1 MPLRKTFVAV
11 IEIVLAVALMTGW
24 IVGWIAGPA
33 ALAAPAPLTPL
44 TLARLQAGIK
54 TPTPGDG
61 DAVIDLRRS
70 LIDLR
75 PENSEFASQ
84 FYQLLQARL
93 QQPGAPLGLD
103 LSEAQIQG
111 DLAINRLGL
120 RVPLYGD
127 AFSPL
132 FTAAE
137 RAQLQRDRRRL
148 ARIST
153 LSQSLL
159 LPSATQT
166 AAPNAQITVWRGSL
180 KLVGTQISGQT
191 DLSNSFFLK
200 PVAFQ
205 GASFG
210 LGLDATQTRFSD
222 RSSFAN
228 ANFMSASRWRSSI
241 FFGAAAFNQAQFS
254 GLANFQGSEFQST
267 VTFNQA
273 NFNQVA
279 NFTRTQWTSN
289 ADLGQ
294 THWQDQALFTKAKFN
309 QGLFLTDATFEK
321 AVLFREA
328 QFGRPVN
335 LRGASILDRAD
346 FGYSSFFKGA
356 YLNVPG
362 LKFDSDRAK
371 IVGDPGQIGQYISV
385 PTRSG
390 NENLIR
396 ELVRNFR
403 RADQLGDANQID
415 YMGQRLWG
423 RELWRQAIGTNLNT
437 ASKPRLQQLGFS
449 AAQAEAIIKRRTE
462 QPLRSLTELLTAGEV
477 DLATYASVRDQVIA
491 VPPEPLDLPNR
502 IALGLTW
509 AGLNLVLLL
518 SRDGTSF
525 WLIFGVGLVTAA
537 YFAVLFWLVDRARR
551 RWPRPILPSW
561 PEVAGVVGLANGL
574 NLVGLVAIFQN
585 ADRPLF
591 TLTCLSVVTLPVPI
605 GLLTLLYRQGRFHP
619 LMETSYFVEEGTLRQ
634 LRILIGRLP
643 IIPSFPQFRE
653 RYLPLPWNRNWSWL
667 NYFDFSFNN
676 FLRLG
681 FNDIRLRDQH
691 VPTLLTILVWYQWA
705 LGTLYISLLL
715 WTLSRTIPG
724 LNLLIYFR

>member
-1 MPLRKTFVAV
+1 
-11 IEIVLAVALMTGW
+11 
-24 IVGWIAGPA
+24 
-33 ALAAPAPLTPL
+33 
-44 TLARLQAGIK
+44 
-54 TPTPGDG
+54 
-61 DAVIDLRRS
+61 VIDLRP
-70 LIDLR
+70 D
-75 PENSEFASQ
+75 NSEFADQ

-120 RVPLYGD
+120 RVPIYGE

-132 FTAAE
+132 FSEAE

-148 ARIST
+148 ARLNN

-159 LPSATQT
+159 LPPPTATGQT
-166 AAPNAQITVWRGSL
+166 PSAQITVWRGPL
-180 KLVGTQISGQT
+180 KLVGAQVLGQS
-191 DLSNSFFLK
+191 DLSNVFFLK
-200 PVAFQ
+200 PVAAQ
-205 GASFG
+205 GARFG
-210 LGLDATQTRFSD
+210 QGLDGTQTRFGD
-222 RSSFAN
+222 RVSFAN
-228 ANFMSASRWRSSI
+228 ASFGQVSRWRSSI
-241 FFGAAAFNQAQFS
+241 FFGPAAFNQAQFG
-254 GLANFQGSEFQST
+254 GLANFQGSEFQGG

-273 NFNQVA
+273 SFAQMA
-279 NFTRTQWTSN
+279 NFSRTQWTGN

-294 THWQDQALFTKAKFN
+294 TRWQDQALFTKAKFS

-346 FGYSSFFKGA
+346 FGYSSFLKGA

-396 ELVRNFR
+396 ELIRNFR

-423 RELWRQAIGTNLNT
+423 RELGRQVLGTNLNT
-437 ASKPRLQQLGFS
+437 ASVERLVGLGFS
-449 AAQAEAIIKRRTE
+449 ATQAEAILKRRAAS
-462 QPLRSLTELLTAGEV
+462 PLRSLTELLTAGEI
-477 DLATYASVRDQVIA
+477 DLATYANVRDRVVA
-491 VPPEPLDLPNR
+491 AEPFDLPNR
-502 IALGLTW
+502 LFLGLTW
-509 AGLNLVLLL
+509 VGLNLVLLL

-551 RWPRPILPSW
+551 RLPRPIWPSW
-561 PEVAGVVGLANGL
+561 PECAGVMGLANLL

-585 ADRPLF
+585 ADRPWL
-591 TLTCLSVVTLPVPI
+591 TLACLGMVTLPLPI
-605 GLLTLLYRQGRFHP
+605 GLLALLYRQGRFHP
-619 LMETSYFVEEGTLRQ
+619 QMETSYFVEEGTLRQ

-653 RYLPLPWNRNWSWL
+653 RYLPIPWDQRWNGL

-705 LGTLYISLLL
+705 LGTFYIALLL